1 MKNKH
6 TIVDLS
12 LFSIIKFFLVII
24 ALVFLYM
31 IQDVLAIMFVAL
43 ILSAAVDPWVDK
55 WEKYRIP
62 RGISIL
68 LIYLILFSIL
78 FFTVYL
84 LIPPISNEF
93 QQLQVNFPDYYN
105 KATELFTSVQAFSS
119 SHGLSQNSDSL
130 MNSIRNNVPAAI
142 SSVLDTVYN
151 IFGSIISFF
160 IILVI
165 GFYFTVE
172 ENALKRAVTFFLPR
186 KYNEQTLSLINKV
199 QEKIG
204 SWLVGQ
210 LVLCLIIGSLTYIGL
225 TILGVKYALVIA
237 LFAAVGEFVPYI
249 GPIISAFPAVF
260 LAFTQ
265 SPIKGVLVLILF
277 IVIQQLENNL
287 LVPKVMQKAV
297 GLNPIASMV
306 AMLIGA
312 QLAGVIG
319 IILAIPVAT
328 AISVVI
334 KEYWGTKEQIDRLEK
349 DVKQM

>member
-6 TIVDLS
+6 TFVDLS

-31 IQDVLAIMFVAL
+31 IKDVLAILFVAL
-43 ILSAAVDPWVDK
+43 ILSAAVDPWVDR

-68 LIYLILFSIL
+68 LIYLILFSVL
-78 FFTVYL
+78 FCTVYL
-84 LIPPISNEF
+84 LIPPIANEVE
-93 QQLQVNFPDYYN
+93 QLSVNFPDYYN
-105 KATELFTSVQAFSS
+105 KFLETATSLRAFSTE
-119 SHGLSQNSDSL
+119 HDFVENFDSWVATL
-130 MNSIRNNVPAAI
+130 RSNIPDAVKSVFGTVFNV
-142 SSVLDTVYN
+142 
-151 IFGSIISFF
+151 FGGIISFF

-172 ENALKRAVTFFLPR
+172 EGALKKAVTFFLPS
-186 KYNEQTLSLINKV
+186 KYHQHILTLINKV

-210 LVLCLIIGSLTYIGL
+210 LILCLIIGVLSYIGL

-237 LFAAVGEFVPYI
+237 LFAAVGEFIPYL
-249 GPIISAFPAVF
+249 GPIISAVPAVF
-260 LAFTQ
+260 LAFVQ
-265 SPIKGVLVLILF
+265 SPIKGLLVLVLF

-297 GLNPIASMV
+297 GLNPIASLV
-306 AMLIGA
+306 AMLVGA
-312 QLAGVIG
+312 QLGGIVG

-328 AISVVI
+328 AISVVL
-334 KEYWGTKEQIDRLEK
+334 KEYWGTKEAIEKLEAE
-349 DVKQM
+349 VKAM